1 LKSRTLEKLKS
12 VFSFFTT
19 VPVKGNIEL
28 AAGSLYILPLVSFI
42 IVLPAAAAKYL
53 LDMRFSPVLA
63 SIISISLLYAM
74 TGIIHLDGLSDMF
87 DGLAKQGDAGQKIRA
102 MKDVNTGV
110 AGTAAI
116 IIVVITE
123 TFALSEI
130 NGSFLLIL
138 SFLLTAELSAKL
150 SMVTVMAFGD
160 FREGLG
166 MMFKASF
173 KASHFFYYLLISLI
187 FIFLIR
193 YYWFMLAAGFV
204 TGYIISKISKAYFG
218 GASGD
223 VVGAANELSRVITM
237 LLMCLAY

>member
-1 LKSRTLEKLKS
+1 MKASAIEKLKS

-19 VPVKGNIEL
+19 IPVRGDIET
-28 AAGSLYILPLVSFI
+28 AAGSLYALPLVSFI
-42 IVLPAAAAKYL
+42 IVIMA
-53 LDMRFSPVLA
+53 
-63 SIISISLLYAM
+63 
-74 TGIIHLDGLSDMF
+74 
-87 DGLAKQGDAGQKIRA
+87 Q
-102 MKDVNTGV
+102 
-110 AGTAAI
+110 
-116 IIVVITE
+116 

-150 SMVTVMAFGD
+150 SMLTVLAFGD

-166 MMFKASF
+166 MMFKGSF
-173 KASHFFYYLLISLI
+173 KISHFFYFLLISLI

-193 YYWFMLAAGFV
+193 YYWFMLAAGFAA
-204 TGYIISKISKAYFG
+204 GYIISKISKMYFG

-223 VVGAANELSRVITM
+223 IIGAANELSRVITM